1 MKKTLI
7 VLSIATVF
15 AFANEPQFKGC
26 TETKITTI
34 TSIFS
39 CPSGDYEVT
48 YSSFDKNSSAA
59 KVKSLSEKREQETE
73 QKK

>member
-7 VLSIATVF
+7 VLSFATVF
-15 AFANEPQFKGC
+15 AFANEPLFKGC
-26 TETKITTI
+26 TETKITLI

-48 YSSFDKNSSAA
+48 YSSYDKQSSAA
-59 KVKSLSEKREQETE
+59 KVKSLSENKGQETE